1 MPPVHLQWAPSFVPG
16 RDKNELQCCWI
27 THLAILGVDVLVVA
41 FDDRAVDEE
50 AAHHHDH
57 F

>member
-27 THLAILGVDVLVVA
+27 THLAILGVDILVVA